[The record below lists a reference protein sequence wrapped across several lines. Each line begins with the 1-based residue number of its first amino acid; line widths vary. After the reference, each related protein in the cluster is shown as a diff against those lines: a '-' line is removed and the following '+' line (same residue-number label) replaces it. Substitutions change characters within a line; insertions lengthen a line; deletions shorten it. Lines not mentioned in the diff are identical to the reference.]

1 MSVGVLHWAH
11 QQPLRRLEV
20 LPGSNANPRHHAAPQ
35 LRQFEIKQA
44 GQRIELQPLGLVFTC
59 FGEQFEEH
67 VHASAYFTPSQARI
81 SRHGKP
87 PFHGKTG
94 RHFTHDK
101 PTLGRVSTG

>member
-1 MSVGVLHWAH
+1 MIRMRGPIGTANVRTRVSAGVLHWAH

-67 VHASAYFTPSQARI
+67 VHVWVHR
-81 SRHGKP
+81 
-87 PFHGKTG
+87 
-94 RHFTHDK
+94 
-101 PTLGRVSTG
+101 LN